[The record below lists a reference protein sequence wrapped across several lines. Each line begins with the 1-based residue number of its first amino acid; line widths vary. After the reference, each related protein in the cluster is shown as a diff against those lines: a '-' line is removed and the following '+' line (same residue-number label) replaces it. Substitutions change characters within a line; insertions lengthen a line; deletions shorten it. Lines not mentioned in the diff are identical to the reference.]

1 MTFMSLQNLI
11 VFVISFFLPIS
22 TGAQD
27 TLRFSGQFSSWIN
40 ASTGSEL
47 PLHGGV
53 RYIPQLNI
61 EMPFSETRLLDMEFS
76 ANIFGSTD
84 LSPFDT
90 ISASGEIKPYR
101 IWMRYTTDQFELRL
115 GLQKLNF
122 GSAYM
127 LRPLMWF
134 DQIDPRDP
142 LQLTDGVWGL
152 LARYYFL
159 NNANLWLWGLYGNN
173 EKRGWE
179 SIPVNRKIP
188 EFGGRI
194 QVPVPGGEA
203 GFTYHHR
210 VADSRE
216 TGGAVPSFD
225 KIPENKFGLDAKWDL
240 KTGLWIEGSYTKK
253 EKGVGMLTNQFVMN
267 AGIDYTFRAGNG
279 LYLAYENLLATY
291 DEKPF
296 AFSNRLF
303 FSAMSASYPV
313 GLFDKFG
320 AILYY
325 NWTGKDFYS
334 FMTWQR
340 QFDNIMLYLIAF
352 LNPDQYQLPAQTD
365 SRNMFSGKGIQVMF
379 VFNH

>member
-1 MTFMSLQNLI
+1 MTFMSSQNLI

-179 SIPVNRKIP
+179 
-188 EFGGRI
+188 
-194 QVPVPGGEA
+194 
-203 GFTYHHR
+203 
-210 VADSRE
+210 
-216 TGGAVPSFD
+216 
-225 KIPENKFGLDAKWDL
+225 
-240 KTGLWIEGSYTKK
+240 
-253 EKGVGMLTNQFVMN
+253 
-267 AGIDYTFRAGNG
+267 
-279 LYLAYENLLATY
+279 
-291 DEKPF
+291 
-296 AFSNRLF
+296 
-303 FSAMSASYPV
+303 
-313 GLFDKFG
+313 
-320 AILYY
+320 
-325 NWTGKDFYS
+325 
-334 FMTWQR
+334 
-340 QFDNIMLYLIAF
+340 
-352 LNPDQYQLPAQTD
+352 
-365 SRNMFSGKGIQVMF
+365 
-379 VFNH
+379 

>member
-1 MTFMSLQNLI
+1 MSSRNLI
-11 VFVISFFLPIS
+11 VFVFSFFLPFN

-27 TLRFSGQFSSWIN
+27 TLRFSGQFSSWLN
-40 ASTGSEL
+40 AGTGSDL
-47 PLHGGV
+47 PLHGGA
-53 RYIPQLNI
+53 RYIPQLNF
-61 EMPFSETRLLDMEFS
+61 EMPVSENRLFYAETS
-76 ANIFGSTD
+76 ANIFGNTD
-84 LSPFDT
+84 FRPFDT
-90 ISASGEIKPYR
+90 ISASGKIKPYR

-134 DQIDPRDP
+134 DQTDPRDP

-188 EFGGRI
+188 EFGGRV

-216 TGGAVPSFD
+216 TRGTVPSFD

-253 EKGVGMLTNQFVMN
+253 EKDVGMLTNQLVMN

-279 LYLAYENLLATY
+279 LYLAFENLLATY

-303 FSAMSASYPV
+303 FSMMSANYPV
-313 GLFDKFG
+313 GLLDKFG

-340 QFDNIMLYLIAF
+340 QFDKIMLYLIAF